1 MDISDINGRLEIQ
14 LPVSLD
20 LPSASELRD
29 VLLDALA
36 HDSGAEIVLKAAAV
50 ERASTAAVQVLL
62 AGAAAFKGA
71 ARHFAIE
78 GANEPLAAVF
88 RHLGLAAEFDKL
100 VNA

>member
-1 MDISDINGRLEIQ
+1 MDAKDINGRLEIE

-20 LPSASELRD
+20 LPAAAELRD

-36 HDSGAEIVLKAAAV
+36 HDSGAEVVLKAVAV

-62 AGAAAFKGA
+62 AGAAAFGGA
-71 ARHFAIE
+71 ARHLAIE
-78 GANEPLAAVF
+78 GAGEPFAAVF